1 MVITCISL
9 VNRSP
14 WYELLPFECHTAL
27 SHSTDNSTCILWVQL
42 RNKRNYYINCIQQSN
57 RENRQLQCASKVT
70 SSPIFSIVTRQ
81 INCTITQRLVAL
93 IWYASIMVFFTVRIY
108 RFLAYVKVYHID
120 VIDDFT
126 CVFFNVCQCIS
137 NSRPVIS
144 ILMYAKR
151 KLKLSYECMSTS
163 GHWNARPIWLEWKCH
178 SCKWSMLNV
187 YLAIFSFWTL
197 LFIPPFK
204 FLQSILVY
212 GMQIK
217 IFHIDCNLIN
227 F

>member
-1 MVITCISL
+1 MVITSISL

-120 VIDDFT
+120 VIDDLT

-178 SCKWSMLNV
+178 SCKWN
-187 YLAIFSFWTL
+187 LAIFSFWTL
-197 LFIPPFK
+197 LFTPLFK

>member
-42 RNKRNYYINCIQQSN
+42 RNKCNYYINCIQQSN

-108 RFLAYVKVYHID
+108 QFLAYVKVYHID
-120 VIDDFT
+120 VIDDLT
-126 CVFFNVCQCIS
+126 CRFFF
-137 NSRPVIS
+137 
-144 ILMYAKR
+144 K
-151 KLKLSYECMSTS
+151 CMS
-163 GHWNARPIWLEWKCH
+163 
-178 SCKWSMLNV
+178 
-187 YLAIFSFWTL
+187 SF
-197 LFIPPFK
+197 
-204 FLQSILVY
+204 
-212 GMQIK
+212 
-217 IFHIDCNLIN
+217 
-227 F
+227 

>member
-120 VIDDFT
+120 VIDDLT
-126 CVFFNVCQCIS
+126 CVF
-137 NSRPVIS
+137 
-144 ILMYAKR
+144 LMYVNVFLIPVPWFLYLCVR
-151 KLKLSYECMSTS
+151 S
-163 GHWNARPIWLEWKCH
+163 G
-178 SCKWSMLNV
+178 S
-187 YLAIFSFWTL
+187 
-197 LFIPPFK
+197 
-204 FLQSILVY
+204 
-212 GMQIK
+212 
-217 IFHIDCNLIN
+217 
-227 F
+227 

>member
-1 MVITCISL
+1 MVITSISL

-108 RFLAYVKVYHID
+108 RFLAYVKVYI
-120 VIDDFT
+120 T
-126 CVFFNVCQCIS
+126 
-137 NSRPVIS
+137 
-144 ILMYAKR
+144 
-151 KLKLSYECMSTS
+151 
-163 GHWNARPIWLEWKCH
+163 
-178 SCKWSMLNV
+178 SMLLTTWLAFFLIYVNV
-187 YLAIFSFWTL
+187 FLIPVPWFLYLCMRSG
-197 LFIPPFK
+197 
-204 FLQSILVY
+204 S
-212 GMQIK
+212 
-217 IFHIDCNLIN
+217 
-227 F
+227 